1 MKNKL
6 TLLTAVIL
14 SSVTFGSQVHANEVE
29 NTVTATEQPS
39 AVTLTETTNIEKPV
53 VAPTETA
60 TEPTTITST
69 DTNSAESVEPTNN
82 EINTQVTKTGTEIHI
97 ANPKVTIDQS
107 EGQGKYNG
115 FKVKY
120 DDIHIPDEMNI
131 NADDKVIFT
140 LPKEVKFQTSFEFDV
155 KNPTNDVIG
164 KAFANAET
172 GQLTTIFNNYFTEHP
187 LNKQMSLTFDAKWTD
202 VVESGKPVSV
212 NFNGTIITTNIAK
225 EQEVGKDELVA
236 KWGSQD
242 KDDPTVINW
251 TIRVNYANRVLNTVK
266 LLDTMSD
273 NQKLI
278 DDYLEVNYVD
288 KVDPVIY
295 AGDARHLVTSMKTN
309 PNGFELTLA
318 RLERMV
324 YVNYKTRLT
333 KAVKDSVNPTNVVK
347 LIAGDTTATSSIS
360 VSLVGGKGNAIGENK
375 PEITWELPHD
385 APVVDIPELPLEDI
399 PLLPPSP
406 VVDIPELPLEDI
418 PLLPPSPVV
427 DIPELPLEDIP
438 LLPPAPV
445 VDIPELPLEDIPLL
459 PPAPVVEIPEL
470 PLEDI
475 PLLPPAP
482 VVDIPELPLEDIPL
496 LPPAPVVD
504 IPELPLEDIPLLP
517 PAPVVEIPE
526 LPLEDIPLLP
536 PAPLGEPTEP
546 RKTTETT
553 ENHETPV
560 KKTYDAPAMLPNT
573 GESSSLV
580 ASLVG
585 LTIAGTTLSFMYK
598 KRD

>member
-1 MKNKL
+1 
-6 TLLTAVIL
+6 
-14 SSVTFGSQVHANEVE
+14 
-29 NTVTATEQPS
+29 
-39 AVTLTETTNIEKPV
+39 
-53 VAPTETA
+53 
-60 TEPTTITST
+60 
-69 DTNSAESVEPTNN
+69 
-82 EINTQVTKTGTEIHI
+82 
-97 ANPKVTIDQS
+97 
-107 EGQGKYNG
+107 
-115 FKVKY
+115 
-120 DDIHIPDEMNI
+120 
-131 NADDKVIFT
+131 
-140 LPKEVKFQTSFEFDV
+140 
-155 KNPTNDVIG
+155 
-164 KAFANAET
+164 
-172 GQLTTIFNNYFTEHP
+172 
-187 LNKQMSLTFDAKWTD
+187 
-202 VVESGKPVSV
+202 
-212 NFNGTIITTNIAK
+212 
-225 EQEVGKDELVA
+225 
-236 KWGSQD
+236 
-242 KDDPTVINW
+242 
-251 TIRVNYANRVLNTVK
+251 
-266 LLDTMSD
+266 MSD

-418 PLLPPSPVV
+418 PLLPP
-427 DIPELPLEDIP
+427 
-438 LLPPAPV
+438 APV

-482 VVDIPELPLEDIPL
+482 VVDIPELPLEDIPR

-536 PAPLGEPTEP
+536 PAPVGEPTEP

>member
-399 PLLPPSP
+399 PLLPP
-406 VVDIPELPLEDI
+406 
-418 PLLPPSPVV
+418 
-427 DIPELPLEDIP
+427 
-438 LLPPAPV
+438 
-445 VDIPELPLEDIPLL
+445 
-459 PPAPVVEIPEL
+459 APVVEIPEL
-470 PLEDI
+470 PVEDI

>member
-399 PLLPPSP
+399 PLLPP
-406 VVDIPELPLEDI
+406 
-418 PLLPPSPVV
+418 
-427 DIPELPLEDIP
+427 
-438 LLPPAPV
+438 APV

-482 VVDIPELPLEDIPL
+482 V
-496 LPPAPVVD
+496 
-504 IPELPLEDIPLLP
+504 
-517 PAPVVEIPE
+517 
-526 LPLEDIPLLP
+526 
-536 PAPLGEPTEP
+536 GEPTEP

>member
-29 NTVTATEQPS
+29 NTATEQPS

-53 VAPTETA
+53 VAPTDTA

-82 EINTQVTKTGTEIHI
+82 EINTQVTKADTEIHI

-399 PLLPPSP
+399 PLLPP
-406 VVDIPELPLEDI
+406 
-418 PLLPPSPVV
+418 
-427 DIPELPLEDIP
+427 
-438 LLPPAPV
+438 
-445 VDIPELPLEDIPLL
+445 
-459 PPAPVVEIPEL
+459 APVVEIPEL

-536 PAPLGEPTEP
+536 PAPVVEISELELPGEPTEP

-573 GESSSLV
+573 GDSSSLV

-585 LTIAGTTLSFMYK
+585 LAIAGTTLSFMYK

>member
-14 SSVTFGSQVHANEVE
+14 SSVAFGSQAHANEVE
-29 NTVTATEQPS
+29 TTVTSTEPTS
-39 AVTLTETTNIEKPV
+39 AVTS
-53 VAPTETA
+53 TETA
-60 TEPTTITST
+60 TVENSTETTTETTVANTTKATTEATTESVTPTTTES
-69 DTNSAESVEPTNN
+69 NS
-82 EINTQVTKTGTEIHI
+82 QVTKTGTEIHI
-97 ANPKVTIDQS
+97 TNPKVTIDQS

-120 DDIHIPDEMNI
+120 EDIHIPDDI
-131 NADDKVIFT
+131 SVNANDKVVFT

-155 KNPTNDVIG
+155 TNPSNDIVG
-164 KAFANAET
+164 KAFADAET
-172 GQLTTIFNNYFTEHP
+172 GTLTTIFNDYFTGHP

-212 NFNGTIITTNIAK
+212 NFNGTIVTTNIAK

-251 TIRVNYANRVLNTVK
+251 TIRVNYARRILNTVT

-273 NQKLI
+273 NQKLV

-288 KVDPVIY
+288 SVDPWIY
-295 AGDARHLVTSMKTN
+295 AGDARKLVTSMKKN

-333 KAVKDSVNPTNVVK
+333 NAVKDSVNPTNVVK
-347 LIAGDTTATSSIS
+347 LTAGDTTATSSIG
-360 VSLVGGKGNAIGENK
+360 VSLVGGKGDAVGENK
-375 PEITWELPHD
+375 PQPTWELPND
-385 APVVDIPELPLEDI
+385 APVVE
-399 PLLPPSP
+399 
-406 VVDIPELPLEDI
+406 
-418 PLLPPSPVV
+418 
-427 DIPELPLEDIP
+427 
-438 LLPPAPV
+438 
-445 VDIPELPLEDIPLL
+445 IPELPLEDIPLL

-482 VVDIPELPLEDIPL
+482 VVE
-496 LPPAPVVD
+496 

-536 PAPLGEPTEP
+536 PAPVVEIPELELPGESTEP

-553 ENHETPV
+553 ENTETPV

-585 LTIAGTTLSFMYK
+585 LAIAGTTLSFMYK
-598 KRD
+598 KRN